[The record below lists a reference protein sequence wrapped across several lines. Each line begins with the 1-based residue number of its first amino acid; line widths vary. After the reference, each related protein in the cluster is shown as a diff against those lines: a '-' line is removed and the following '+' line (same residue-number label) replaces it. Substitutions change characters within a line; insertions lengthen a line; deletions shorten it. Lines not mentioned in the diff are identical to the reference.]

1 MSKQVYNRIFTKEKW
16 EKVCKYNKELME
28 DYLLE
33 LKSNKKTDDT
43 IKQYRNDLRIVFI
56 YILEEFDNKPIYK
69 LKKKHFR
76 NYKLWMQEK
85 GMSSSRIN
93 RLLAPL
99 KGMLEYATN
108 EEDYEDDIEINY
120 ASKVK
125 GVQKEKTRDIVFL
138 SDDEVDIIYTELM
151 NKKKYSQALLCALM
165 YDSAARR
172 KEAYQIKRFD
182 LSVDGKI
189 SESYVIGKRGKKYR
203 PIYHDKTRLAY
214 AHLIET
220 IDEKEPNIWLT
231 RNNKFASYESLY
243 AWVVAWR
250 KILEKSTGEYKEF
263 NPHSFRHSALE
274 NYNDGTHYAL
284 RKTGR
289 KLSLEKLQILANHS
303 DISTTQSYLKDKSED
318 TLLDEFEI

>member
-1 MSKQVYNRIFTKEKW
+1 MSKQTYNRIYTKSKW
-16 EKVCKYNKELME
+16 EQVCKYNKDLME

-33 LKSNKKTDDT
+33 LKSNKKTEET

-56 YILEEFDNKPIYK
+56 YILEELDNKPIYK

-85 GMSSSRIN
+85 NMSASRIN

-99 KGMLEYATN
+99 KGMLEYASN
-108 EEDYEDDIEINY
+108 EEDYEDEIEINY

-125 GVQKEKTRDIVFL
+125 GVQKEKVRDIVFL
-138 SDDEVDIIYTELM
+138 TDEEIDIIYTNLM

-165 YDSAARR
+165 YDSASRR
-172 KEAYQIKRFD
+172 KEAYQIKRSD

-203 PIYHDKTRLAY
+203 PIYHEKTRQAY
-214 AHLIET
+214 AKLIET
-220 IDEKEPNIWLT
+220 IDEDQQNIWLT
-231 RNNKFASYESLY
+231 RTNNFASYESLY
-243 AWVVAWR
+243 AWVISWR
-250 KILEKSTGEYKEF
+250 RILEKETGEYKEF

-284 RKTGR
+284 RNSGK

-318 TLLDEFEI
+318 TLLEEFGI